1 MQSDAGIIS
10 PRNNHLLGYG
20 MDSARSL
27 KGKQQGLLLSDKKVN
42 KEVDEKTKML
52 KKKQQNYI
60 EGWLQSIRRMVNT
73 PVFIGNYYN
82 TKNGATFAKVIQ
94 NIINLKCHIN
104 RLTHQKL
111 LHQRS

>member
-1 MQSDAGIIS
+1 MQSEGGIIS
-10 PRNNHLLGYG
+10 PRNNHLLGNG

-27 KGKQQGLLLSDKKVN
+27 KGKQQVLLSDKKVN

-94 NIINLKCHIN
+94 I
-104 RLTHQKL
+104 
-111 LHQRS
+111 

>member
-1 MQSDAGIIS
+1 MQSEGGMIS
-10 PRNNHLLGYG
+10 PRNNHLLGNG

-27 KGKQQGLLLSDKKVN
+27 KGKQQVLLSDKKVN
-42 KEVDEKTKML
+42 KEVVEKTIML

-60 EGWLQSIRRMVNT
+60 EGWLQNIRRMVNT

-104 RLTHQKL
+104 RQTHQKL
-111 LHQRS
+111 LPQRC